1 MSNKL
6 FALSLVS
13 LCVLSSSSFSL
24 ISSSSK
30 NIKRAKEERS
40 FEGQVLN
47 IYNSEDYI
55 CDTDGDVIGIIDGF
69 EELTGA
75 TVNYYTFDT
84 NETMYN
90 QFILQ
95 KDAYDLM
102 CTSEYV
108 IQKLVKEDYIQPFNF
123 DNIPSYRDYASP
135 ELRKRLSNM
144 IVTTKDGTKKIDD
157 YAVGYMWGTLGIIYD
172 PEYISREDVKS
183 WDVFWNKDYY
193 KQIQVKNSMRDTYV
207 IGIMHA
213 YQEELCANREKYL
226 NGEISVEQYNAEIQ
240 RIFDLHEKDD
250 IEMVKNE
257 LMSLKENIYGFEVD
271 SGKNDIITGKAKMS
285 LQWSGDAVYSIDV
298 ALEQAD
304 KVLEY
309 AIPEEGSNIWY
320 DCWVMPK
327 GANVELAEAFLDYI
341 STPESAAKNMDYVGY
356 TPFIGGEDIF
366 ELALDYYGCREFD
379 EEVWNVVDDAV
390 YKDGDFYYCI
400 KDVDQEGIDVTNEEY
415 FEKMDEKEYPEP
427 FDVSYFFGDTLNY
440 PAIIY
445 PYPGCENQLE
455 CQYPSEEIISRC
467 ANMNDFGDAN
477 ADVIIMWGEI
487 KAYTNMTPYYVFLI
501 CFLSLVGGIALFFFI
516 KDRTSLRYKR
526 KKASRK

>member
-1 MSNKL
+1 
-6 FALSLVS
+6 
-13 LCVLSSSSFSL
+13 
-24 ISSSSK
+24 
-30 NIKRAKEERS
+30 
-40 FEGQVLN
+40 
-47 IYNSEDYI
+47 
-55 CDTDGDVIGIIDGF
+55 
-69 EELTGA
+69 
-75 TVNYYTFDT
+75 
-84 NETMYN
+84 
-90 QFILQ
+90 
-95 KDAYDLM
+95 
-102 CTSEYV
+102 
-108 IQKLVKEDYIQPFNF
+108 
-123 DNIPSYRDYASP
+123 
-135 ELRKRLSNM
+135 
-144 IVTTKDGTKKIDD
+144 
-157 YAVGYMWGTLGIIYD
+157 
-172 PEYISREDVKS
+172 
-183 WDVFWNKDYY
+183 
-193 KQIQVKNSMRDTYV
+193 
-207 IGIMHA
+207 
-213 YQEELCANREKYL
+213 
-226 NGEISVEQYNAEIQ
+226 
-240 RIFDLHEKDD
+240 
-250 IEMVKNE
+250 
-257 LMSLKENIYGFEVD
+257 
-271 SGKNDIITGKAKMS
+271 MS

-366 ELALDYYGCREFD
+366 DLALDYYGCREFD

-415 FEKMDEKEYPEP
+415 FEKMEEEEYPEP

-501 CFLSLVGGIALFFFI
+501 CFVSLVGGIALFFFI